1 MGATFCSWHGISCDA
16 NGNVVSIDLSG
27 NGLIGTISSA
37 IFTGLSQLLELN
49 LANNKGLTGPL
60 PPEIGQAS
68 NICLLELYGCSL
80 NGNLPDVFDRL
91 THFDSKY
98 CQQPKID
105 LHFNKITGELPKSI
119 GEMGALPYISVANNK
134 HVGPIPTSWYLH
146 LRALIVAPCFR

>member
-49 LANNKGLTGPL
+49 LANNKDLTGPL

-80 NGNLPDVFDRL
+80 SGDLPDVFDGL
-91 THFDSKY
+91 THFNSKY
-98 CQQPKID
+98 CSQPKID
-105 LHFNKITGELPKSI
+105 LHFNKLTGELPKSI
-119 GEMGALPYISVANNK
+119 GKMGALPYISVANNK
-134 HVGPIPTSWYLH
+134 HVGPIPNSWCDH
-146 LRALIVAPCFR
+146 ALMVAPCSC